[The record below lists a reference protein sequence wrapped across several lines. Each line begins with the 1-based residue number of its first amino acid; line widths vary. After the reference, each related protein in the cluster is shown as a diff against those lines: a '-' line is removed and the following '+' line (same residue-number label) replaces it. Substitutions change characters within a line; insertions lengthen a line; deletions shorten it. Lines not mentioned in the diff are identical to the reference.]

1 MSLLA
6 RLLPKTKT
14 PHELPQNHLL
24 EACKRGDRRAQYTLY
39 GQYKHAMFNLAVR
52 FMGDHAAAE
61 DALQIAFLKA
71 FQNLS
76 SYQGDAT
83 FGAWLKRIVINTC
96 LNQLKKRR
104 EEIGISEELPDI
116 PDEEEGEDFEE
127 IKLKV
132 EQVRQAIQTL
142 PEGYRAVL
150 TLYLLEGYE
159 HSEIA
164 EILQISISTSKT
176 QYQRAKKKLR
186 KILNENYPN

>member
-6 RLLPKTKT
+6 RFLPKTKT
-14 PHELPQNHLL
+14 AQELPQNHLI

-61 DALQIAFLKA
+61 DALQMAFLKA
-71 FQNLS
+71 FQNLE

-104 EEIGISEELPDI
+104 DEIGLSEELPNI
-116 PDEEEGEDFEE
+116 PDEEDETNFEE
-127 IKLKV
+127 VALKV
-132 EQVRQAIQTL
+132 EQVRKAIQAL

-186 KILNENYPN
+186 KILTENYPT